1 MFSGQTSDGGEATG
15 EETNQHNEELA
26 ASVRGGRLGHTEPSS
41 SRSANQAG
49 AAPVLNWSK
58 PGDLT
63 HVEFIGGEQV
73 KFRSIALGCSLRMHG
88 AGESSATV
96 PASPTVLT
104 NLSTSEINLF

>member
-1 MFSGQTSDGGEATG
+1 LATL
-15 EETNQHNEELA
+15 NQALA
-26 ASVRGGRLGHTEPSS
+26 ALQTKLE
-41 SRSANQAG
+41 
-49 AAPVLNWSK
+49 L

-104 NLSTSEINLF
+104 NLSTSEIVISSEPSGRASNTQG